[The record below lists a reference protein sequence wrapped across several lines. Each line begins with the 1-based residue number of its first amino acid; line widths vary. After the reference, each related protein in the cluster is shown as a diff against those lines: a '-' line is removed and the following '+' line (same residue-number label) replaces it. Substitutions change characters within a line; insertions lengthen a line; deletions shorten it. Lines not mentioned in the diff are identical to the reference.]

1 MQFKVKKL
9 APHAVLPT
17 KAHPTDS
24 GWDLYSAEDHLLN
37 LQCPTLISLGISIEL
52 PFGWEAQL
60 RPRSSL
66 SAKGV
71 LAMFGTIDNGYRG
84 DMKVNLIRIAIN
96 ADRIIRCGDRIA
108 QMVIAPVYQFDMV
121 EVNELTPSDR
131 GEKGFGSS
139 GR

>member
-1 MQFKVKKL
+1 
-9 APHAVLPT
+9 
-17 KAHPTDS
+17 
-24 GWDLYSAEDHLLN
+24 
-37 LQCPTLISLGISIEL
+37 
-52 PFGWEAQL
+52 
-60 RPRSSL
+60 
-66 SAKGV
+66 
-71 LAMFGTIDNGYRG
+71 MFGTIDNGYRG